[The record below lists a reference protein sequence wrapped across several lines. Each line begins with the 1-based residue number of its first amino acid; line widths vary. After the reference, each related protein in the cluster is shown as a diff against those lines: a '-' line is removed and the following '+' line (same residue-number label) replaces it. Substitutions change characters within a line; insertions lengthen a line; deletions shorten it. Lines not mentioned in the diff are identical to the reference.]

1 MVFVWAKQETVL
13 AVFKKCPRCLVYV
26 RQYANV
32 FSVGP
37 CLYFINRED
46 RRYTKK
52 MTLAN
57 KSAIFMH
64 FCIFLFFYVTV
75 FYAVGASVG
84 ILRPS
89 GTRGH
94 SVSISRIFACRSF
107 LSGKH
112 SLYSA
117 TIVGDNERL
126 SAYSTTSLSLSL
138 HRRIPILGFS

>member
-13 AVFKKCPRCLVYV
+13 AVLKKCPRCLVYV

-57 KSAIFMH
+57 KSAIFH
-64 FCIFLFFYVTV
+64 V
-75 FYAVGASVG
+75 F
-84 ILRPS
+84 
-89 GTRGH
+89 
-94 SVSISRIFACRSF
+94 RSF
-107 LSGKH
+107 YK
-112 SLYSA
+112 
-117 TIVGDNERL
+117 ERL
-126 SAYSTTSLSLSL
+126 LLTISSSLL
-138 HRRIPILGFS
+138 

>member
-13 AVFKKCPRCLVYV
+13 AVLKKCPRCLVYV

-57 KSAIFMH
+57 KSAIFLY
-64 FCIFLFFYVTV
+64 FYSFLGLLRLSWRNALRLMYVTA
-75 FYAVGASVG
+75 F
-84 ILRPS
+84 LR
-89 GTRGH
+89 
-94 SVSISRIFACRSF
+94 CR
-107 LSGKH
+107 
-112 SLYSA
+112 
-117 TIVGDNERL
+117 
-126 SAYSTTSLSLSL
+126 
-138 HRRIPILGFS
+138 

>member
-13 AVFKKCPRCLVYV
+13 AVFKKCPLCLVYV

-37 CLYFINRED
+37 CLYCINRED

-64 FCIFLFFYVTV
+64 FSHRLFTLSVRSDLGSVLCFQYMLAFYIFQH
-75 FYAVGASVG
+75 
-84 ILRPS
+84 
-89 GTRGH
+89 GH
-94 SVSISRIFACRSF
+94 LLYGYLVEF
-107 LSGKH
+107 LEAF
-112 SLYSA
+112 SLWQ
-117 TIVGDNERL
+117 TFIDKDCVQV
-126 SAYSTTSLSLSL
+126 L
-138 HRRIPILGFS
+138 HITQAN

>member
-37 CLYFINRED
+37 CLYCINRED

-57 KSAIFMH
+57 KSAIF
-64 FCIFLFFYVTV
+64 FV
-75 FYAVGASVG
+75 F
-84 ILRPS
+84 
-89 GTRGH
+89 
-94 SVSISRIFACRSF
+94 RSF
-107 LSGKH
+107 
-112 SLYSA
+112 Y
-117 TIVGDNERL
+117 NERL
-126 SAYSTTSLSLSL
+126 LSYLFLISSITMLANVQPNTAVTCIKLPLVGNTVCTLSVERSVL
-138 HRRIPILGFS
+138 CNLIACSVEYTQRTLR

>member
-1 MVFVWAKQETVL
+1 
-13 AVFKKCPRCLVYV
+13 
-26 RQYANV
+26 
-32 FSVGP
+32 
-37 CLYFINRED
+37 
-46 RRYTKK
+46 
-52 MTLAN
+52 
-57 KSAIFMH
+57 MH
-64 FCIFLFFYVTV
+64 FCIFLPDFSHR
-75 FYAVGASVG
+75 FYAVGASGG

-94 SVSISRIFACRSF
+94 SVSISRIFACKSF

-138 HRRIPILGFS
+138 HRRIPILGLS

>member
-57 KSAIFMH
+57 KSAIFLN
-64 FCIFLFFYVTV
+64 FCIFRSEFLSPL
-75 FYAVGASVG
+75 FYAVGASG
-84 ILRPS
+84 ILFK
-89 GTRGH
+89 
-94 SVSISRIFACRSF
+94 I
-107 LSGKH
+107 
-112 SLYSA
+112 
-117 TIVGDNERL
+117 
-126 SAYSTTSLSLSL
+126 
-138 HRRIPILGFS
+138 

>member
-57 KSAIFMH
+57 KSAIFLYFYS
-64 FCIFLFFYVTV
+64 FCYLTSCPVTV
-75 FYAVGASVG
+75 YTFSPRRMKISNRNLMQICTKIRISSSKNRYLVQICTKIRINICTIQKKVVS
-84 ILRPS
+84 LR
-89 GTRGH
+89 R
-94 SVSISRIFACRSF
+94 F
-107 LSGKH
+107 
-112 SLYSA
+112 
-117 TIVGDNERL
+117 
-126 SAYSTTSLSLSL
+126 
-138 HRRIPILGFS
+138 